1 MYIKAKGKLY
11 GHLMTIEINGDG
23 ERTEF
28 LFDGKKDDFL
38 EYIIKK
44 RLDEKNPVA
53 GTYVADDWWDSINI
67 FFSIKDEI
75 LEDCEIIEA
84 NGVNEVPYE
93 SGVVY

>member
-11 GHLMTIEINGDG
+11 GHLMTVEISGDG
-23 ERTEF
+23 EQTEF
-28 LFDGKKDDFL
+28 LFDGKKDVFF

-53 GTYVADDWWDSINI
+53 GTYVAEHWWDSINI
-67 FFSIKDEI
+67 FFSIRDEI

-84 NGVNEVPYE
+84 DGIDEVPHE
-93 SGVVY
+93 SGVFY

>member
-11 GHLMTIEINGDG
+11 GHLMTVEIIGDR
-23 ERTEF
+23 EQTEF
-28 LFDGKKDDFL
+28 LFDGKKDDFF

-44 RLDEKNPVA
+44 RLEEKNPVA

-67 FFSIKDEI
+67 FFSIRDEI

-84 NGVNEVPYE
+84 DGIDEVPYE
-93 SGVVY
+93 SGALY